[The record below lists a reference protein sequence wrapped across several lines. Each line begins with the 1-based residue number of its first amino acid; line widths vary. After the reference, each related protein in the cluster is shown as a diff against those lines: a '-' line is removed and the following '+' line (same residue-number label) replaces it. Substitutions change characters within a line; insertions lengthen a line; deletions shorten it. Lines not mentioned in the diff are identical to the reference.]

1 MGVKFKVKKRYVT
14 LEWPHYPFG
23 ANHTVD
29 ITDGKFKNQALCS
42 GDSEISAYS
51 EIFLCV

>member
-1 MGVKFKVKKRYVT
+1 MISELFGN
-14 LEWPHYPFG
+14 YPFG
-23 ANHTVD
+23 TIHTVD
-29 ITDGKFKNQALCS
+29 ITDGKVKNQALCS